1 VAKLGAHG
9 LEGASDVFGVVWLI
23 WGVLSAA
30 DSMRDRWWAA
40 RYADDL
46 FAQIDAIE
54 SVAID
59 VGRRLSRPLVSTQ
72 AMGIVKDGRSRWATR
87 GGDDFLA
94 QIETAESVVGQQIDR
109 QLSGL
114 ISGSRIL

>member
-1 VAKLGAHG
+1 
-9 LEGASDVFGVVWLI
+9 
-23 WGVLSAA
+23 
-30 DSMRDRWWAA
+30 
-40 RYADDL
+40 
-46 FAQIDAIE
+46 
-54 SVAID
+54 
-59 VGRRLSRPLVSTQ
+59 VSTQ